1 MEEKTR
7 NICFKHTHQ
16 NRITFVSLLIFK
28 VSNYPVLERLLASRH
43 SLCVLLSHYLLYVS
57 DVHQLDD
64 FMLLWGARS
73 GAGALKAQ
81 VTERDRA
88 LWKEGNRDTKKPS
101 KLNRRVIK
109 SWVECSQE
117 EGYPAQSYTERRRD
131 EAQRNLKLRLLWT
144 NESSFL
150 SSAPPVNGSAASLLR
165 SEIWCDR
172 ALPWDKDVPLTSPW
186 RKASRSWCSL
196 WASSCLGLSGNT
208 SSHFHRLWTNSIQD
222 DEGALFTEN
231 TWFQL

>member
-1 MEEKTR
+1 M
-7 NICFKHTHQ
+7 
-16 NRITFVSLLIFK
+16 RITESLPFVCQWCPPTWWLYASLRSSIW
-28 VSNYPVLERLLASRH
+28 SWSSQSTGNWER
-43 SLCVLLSHYLLYVS
+43 
-57 DVHQLDD
+57 Q
-64 FMLLWGARS
+64 
-73 GAGALKAQ
+73 
-81 VTERDRA
+81 RA

-144 NESSFL
+144 NESPFL

-186 RKASRSWCSL
+186 HKASRSWCSL

-208 SSHFHRLWTNSIQD
+208 SSHFHRLNKQHTRWWRSVIHRKHMIP
-222 DEGALFTEN
+222 AFRH
-231 TWFQL
+231 F